1 MCVLSSVQCVQLHC
15 FSRPKS
21 DRQSRLA
28 PARPF
33 THAHIPPSTHVFTHT
48 TAHADTD
55 TAYTDNHALTQKK
68 KTHTQTHTHSAH
80 QLAATQ
86 RCKTGSV
93 PAISK
98 DDPLE
103 EGHGGWGAEKQP
115 VTCMA
120 GYAQISCRVSA
131 LAIAMKSCSSGAGTV
146 RESKV
151 IN

>member
-68 KTHTQTHTHSAH
+68 KRTHKHTHTARISWLRPRGVKQDPF
-80 QLAATQ
+80 QP
-86 RCKTGSV
+86 SV
-93 PAISK
+93 RTT
-98 DDPLE
+98 L
-103 EGHGGWGAEKQP
+103 
-115 VTCMA
+115 
-120 GYAQISCRVSA
+120 
-131 LAIAMKSCSSGAGTV
+131 
-146 RESKV
+146 
-151 IN
+151 